1 MRPLAAKLLLW
12 LHSSAKSGGVFIQH
26 VLSGYGSTLLVSRFH
41 FRLSCFHVAC
51 WEPRGRLTAAKRFL
65 LFCTTPRI
73 SREADCELLFVAVG
87 QFRDVAPFTG
97 PSVPGPLFDRSLIAM
112 VGASVGSSWCA
123 CAPMSLPCF
132 FLWLEFGVA
141 AGPGPRSLDHSGR
154 GALCPAAL
162 LPAKP

>member
-1 MRPLAAKLLLW
+1 MPKVGA
-12 LHSSAKSGGVFIQH
+12 F
-26 VLSGYGSTLLVSRFH
+26 LSNMFCLGTGQPCLLVVSTSVCHASMWLAGSRGAGS
-41 FRLSCFHVAC
+41 RL
-51 WEPRGRLTAAKRFL
+51 PRGFL

-97 PSVPGPLFDRSLIAM
+97 PSVPGPLFDRPLIAM